1 MSRKRLD
8 LEQTF
13 QLVTECRKSGMSDQK
28 WCLNHGITTAN
39 FYYKVRVLRENGYEI
54 PDPPMRT
61 SKSYSFPKKQDVVRV
76 SVIPEDKEQFL
87 KETLPVSSIKNT
99 YSQTPASKD
108 SAPIEIL
115 FQGIQI
121 RINNDVHP
129 SLLAHTLRAVKE
141 LSC

>member
-13 QLVTECRKSGMSDQK
+13 QLITECRKSGMSDRQ
-28 WCLNHGITTAN
+28 WCINHDITPAN
-39 FYYKVRVLRENGYEI
+39 FYYKIRVLRENGYEI

-76 SVIPEDKEQFL
+76 SVIPEEE
-87 KETLPVSSIKNT
+87 ETLPVSSIKNT
-99 YSQTPASKD
+99 YSQTSKD

>member
-76 SVIPEDKEQFL
+76 SVIPEDKEII
-87 KETLPVSSIKNT
+87 P
-99 YSQTPASKD
+99 
-108 SAPIEIL
+108 
-115 FQGIQI
+115 
-121 RINNDVHP
+121 
-129 SLLAHTLRAVKE
+129 
-141 LSC
+141 